1 MTFQP
6 RKTDTLFLHH
16 NDKNLWIEFEDFDE
30 VMNQTK
36 KWFADWK
43 RTTAEPA
50 HYESLEDFLV
60 GQESNLKRIH
70 GEERFAIAF
79 EYSFLSSIF
88 QIAIQSAATNPKRLQ
103 DQLKI
108 MKAATKS

>member
-6 RKTDTLFLHH
+6 RKTDSLYLHL

-36 KWFADWK
+36 KWFAEWK
-43 RTTAEPA
+43 RTTTTPA

-60 GQESNLKRIH
+60 AQEAYLRH
-70 GEERFAIAF
+70 AYGDAAF
-79 EYSFLSSIF
+79 DLAFDYSFLSSIF
-88 QIAIQSAATNPKRLQ
+88 QVAIESAATNPKRLHRQ
-103 DQLKI
+103 FVA
-108 MKAATKS
+108 MKSVS